1 MNVNSLRKHSWQS
14 RYRTG
19 RNDVVADFYVPAYD
33 SAAMYC
39 RATGYFTSSSL
50 TLIGR
55 GIDRFI
61 NHGGNVRL
69 VASPQLEAD
78 DIADIERGYQIRD
91 VFERATMRVLEGT
104 HQEVALD
111 ALGTVGRLIAQ
122 GQLDIKLAFVS
133 GHRGFGIYHEK
144 IGYFRDRDGY
154 VVAFTGSS
162 NETYGGLSANF
173 ESIDVYQSWIAGDS
187 ERVASIVDDF
197 DDLWFDRT
205 PELHVM
211 AFPEVAR
218 DKLMSISRSRTGST
232 SLPGTDDAWLDE
244 RPIEHPGG
252 LLRTPPTLTAR
263 DYQREAI
270 RSWLGNGGRGVLK
283 MATGTGKTK
292 TALLAA
298 SHVGRVEEARGQR
311 LVTVIVA
318 PYQHLV
324 DQWIE
329 EVKEFGTTPVAVYES
344 SKKWLPIASDA
355 LDAARLGSSSG
366 AVLVATNASLALDVF
381 QDLLQ
386 RIDGPLLM
394 IGDEV
399 HNLGS
404 ERMVTCLPT
413 NATYRLGL
421 SATPERY
428 MDETGTK
435 RLFDYFGPV
444 VFEIDLAE
452 AIEMGALCHYN
463 YYPRLIELDDEEM
476 EAYVA
481 LTAQIAAL
489 LGSGEKLEDAPVESP
504 LGQLLRRRS
513 AILGHAAGKLPEF
526 ARDLQQHRGDWHQ
539 LIYCAEGDRPQF
551 DGSLASDSNQVRDT
565 LELVGAQMGL
575 SAHDYVSDTPRAERR
590 ALLRR
595 FRSGDDLR
603 CLVAMRC
610 LDEGVDIPDARIAYI
625 LASSTN
631 PRQFIQRRGRL
642 LRQVPGE
649 EKVATIYD
657 YLAIPQQTESGIISA
672 TERSLVRREL
682 ERAMEFAEQA
692 DNYAECLANL
702 RTIRERYR
710 LMDL

>member
-1 MNVNSLRKHSWQS
+1 MNANSLRKHSWQS

-19 RNDVVADFYVPAYD
+19 RNDVVADFYVPAYE
-33 SAAMYC
+33 SAELYC

-55 GIDRFI
+55 GIDGFI
-61 NHGGNVRL
+61 NRGGSVRL
-69 VASPQLEAD
+69 IASPQLEAD

-91 VFERATMRVLEGT
+91 VFERATMRVLEST
-104 HQEVALD
+104 HQAVALD
-111 ALGTVGRLIAQ
+111 GLGTVGQLIAQ
-122 GQLDIKLAFVS
+122 GQLDIKLAFLS
-133 GHRGFGIYHEK
+133 GHRGFGVYHEK
-144 IGYFRDRDGY
+144 IGYFRDGNRD

-162 NETYGGLSANF
+162 NETYGGMSANF
-173 ESIDVYQSWIAGDS
+173 ESIDVYQSWIIGDS

-218 DKLMSISRSRTGST
+218 EKLMSIARSRPGSA
-232 SLPGTDDAWLDE
+232 SLPGMDDAWLDE
-244 RPIEHPGG
+244 KPIKHPGG
-252 LLRTPPTLTAR
+252 HLRTPPTLMAR

-270 RSWLGNGGRGVLK
+270 RAWLGNGGRGVLK

-298 SHVGRVEEARGQR
+298 SHVGRVEEERGQR
-311 LVTVIVA
+311 LVTVIVV
-318 PYQHLV
+318 PFQHLV

-329 EVKEFGTTPVAVYES
+329 EVKEFGTAPIGVYES
-344 SKKWLPIASDA
+344 SKKWVPLVSDS
-355 LDAARLGSSSG
+355 LDAVRLGSSSG
-366 AVLVATNASLALDVF
+366 AVLVATNASLALDAF

-404 ERMVTCLPT
+404 ERMAARLPT

-428 MDETGTK
+428 MDEVGTK

-481 LTAQIAAL
+481 LTVQIAAL
-489 LGSGEKLEDAPVESP
+489 LGSGENLEDTAADSP
-504 LGQLLRRRS
+504 LGQLLRKRS

-526 ARDLQQHRGDWHQ
+526 ARDLQRHRGDWYQ
-539 LIYCAEGDRPQF
+539 LVYCAEGDRPQF
-551 DGSLASDSNQVRDT
+551 ESGLDTVSNQLRDT
-565 LELVGAQMGL
+565 LELVGTQMGL
-575 SAHDYVSDTPRAERR
+575 SAHEYVSETPRAERR

-603 CLVAMRC
+603 CLIAMRC

-649 EKVATIYD
+649 NKTATIYD
-657 YLAIPQQTESGIISA
+657 YLAIPQQTESGIISD
-672 TERSLVRREL
+672 TERSLARREL

-692 DNYAECLANL
+692 DNYAECLGSL
-702 RTIRERYR
+702 RPVRERYG

>member
-1 MNVNSLRKHSWQS
+1 MTVNSLRNHTWQS

-19 RNDVVADFYVPAYD
+19 RNDVVADFYVPAYE
-33 SAAMYC
+33 SAEVYC

-55 GIDRFI
+55 GLDRFI
-61 NHGGNVRL
+61 SHGGTVRL
-69 VASPQLEAD
+69 IASPQLEAD
-78 DIADIERGYQIRD
+78 DIADIERGYQVRD

-104 HQEVALD
+104 HQAIALD

-122 GQLDIKLAFVS
+122 GQLDIKLAFVN
-133 GHRGFGIYHEK
+133 GRRGFGIYHEK
-144 IGYFRDRDGY
+144 IGYFRDRDGD

-162 NETYGGLSANF
+162 NETYGGMSANF
-173 ESIDVYQSWIAGDS
+173 ESIDVYRSWIAGDS
-187 ERVASIVDDF
+187 ERVAGIVDDF

-205 PELHVM
+205 PELHVL

-218 DKLMSISRSRTGST
+218 EKLMSIARTRPDGT
-232 SLPGTDDAWLDE
+232 SLPGMDDAWLDK

-252 LLRTPPTLTAR
+252 LLRTPSTLMAR

-270 RSWLGNGGRGVLK
+270 RAWLAKGGRGVLK

-292 TALLAA
+292 TALMAA
-298 SHVGRVEEARGQR
+298 SHVGRVEADRGQT

-318 PYQHLV
+318 PFQHLV

-329 EVKEFGTTPVAVYES
+329 EVKEFGTTPIGVYES
-344 SKKWLPIASDA
+344 SKKWTPVVSDA
-355 LDAARLGSSSG
+355 LDSVRLGGSSG
-366 AVLVATNASLALDVF
+366 VVLVATNASLALDIF
-381 QDLLQ
+381 QDLLK
-386 RIDGPLLM
+386 RIDSPLLM

-404 ERMVTCLPT
+404 ERMAVRLPT

-428 MDETGTK
+428 MDDAGTK
-435 RLFDYFGPV
+435 RIFDYFGPV
-444 VFEIDLAE
+444 VFEIDLGQ

-476 EAYVA
+476 EAYAA
-481 LTAQIAAL
+481 LTVQIAAL
-489 LGSGEKLEDAPVESP
+489 LGSGENLEDAAADSP
-504 LGQLLRRRS
+504 LGQLLRKRS

-526 ARDLQQHRGDWHQ
+526 ARDLQRHRDDWYQ
-539 LIYCAEGDRPQF
+539 LVYCAEGNRPAF
-551 DGSLASDSNQVRDT
+551 DEAIEPTRNQVRDT
-565 LELVGAQMGL
+565 LELVGTQMGL

-595 FRSGDDLR
+595 FKSGDDLR
-603 CLVAMRC
+603 SLVAMRC

-642 LRQVPGE
+642 LRKVPGE

-657 YLAIPQQTESGIISA
+657 YLAIPQQTAAGVISD
-672 TERSLVRREL
+672 TERSLARREL

-692 DNYAECLANL
+692 DNYAECLASL
-702 RTIRERYR
+702 RPIKERYG